1 MFGTYVIGLREGL
14 EASLVVSILIAYL
27 VKTERR
33 HLVGRIWL
41 GVGAAVALSLS
52 AQAKSCSR
60 PTATDRVVDPI
71 PGASSLRRSHGAS
84 SGLPATSQV
93 AGRA

>member
-1 MFGTYVIGLREGL
+1 MFGNFLIGLREGL

-41 GVGAAVALSLS
+41 GVAAAVALSL
-52 AQAKSCSR
+52 ALGAALTFG
-60 PTATDRVVDPI
+60 TADADL
-71 PGASSLRRSHGAS
+71 PGAGGDRRAS
-84 SGLPATSQV
+84 CRSWPSAW
-93 AGRA
+93 